1 MAHELIV
8 PGFRKEGRD
17 EWIVGVVRAVRRT
30 SSLYRTAHLRRVD
43 HLAAA
48 TAGEILEA
56 PEFGVLKQDINVP
69 EARARELAD
78 TIALLRGIT
87 SIGTIV
93 GEVESS
99 HGDEIRIGVDC
110 VADND
115 TPYAYVQRFFG
126 GDEAGD
132 VRAGMGGIW
141 LRLGQVPQ
149 LIDLADRLALAA
161 RPGSQ
166 PQPPSAGGRGGG

>member
-1 MAHELIV
+1 MARELVV

-17 EWIVGVVRAVRRT
+17 EWIVGVVRAVRPT

-43 HLAAA
+43 HVAAA
-48 TAGEILEA
+48 TAGQILEA

-69 EARARELAD
+69 EDRARELAD
-78 TIALLRGIT
+78 VIALLRGVT
-87 SIGTIV
+87 SVGTI
-93 GEVESS
+93 ESS
-99 HGDEIRIGVDC
+99 LGDEIRIGVDC

-132 VRAGMGGIW
+132 ARAGMGGVW

-161 RPGSQ
+161 RPGS
-166 PQPPSAGGRGGG
+166 